1 MRNVMA
7 LYLGIFTVFVASL
20 AVYLSDKKNK

>member
-20 AVYLSDKKNK
+20 AIYLSDKKKK

>member
-7 LYLGIFTVFVASL
+7 LYLGIFTVFVASI
-20 AVYLSDKKNK
+20 VIYLSDKKNK